1 MKHVP
6 VAQATRAV
14 SSTRKRMIDAN
25 WTIGYTEQLAV
36 FIYQRSYRIASYK
49 NVNHVYFEKHYLIY
63 HAFLFQ
69 SSSVVFNSECFLCT
83 DILN

>member
-1 MKHVP
+1 MKHLP
-6 VAQATRAV
+6 VSQATRAV

-25 WTIGYTEQLAV
+25 WTIGYTEQLAG
-36 FIYQRSYRIASYK
+36 FIYQRLYRIASYK
-49 NVNHVYFEKHYLIY
+49 NVNRVDFEKHYLIY

>member
-1 MKHVP
+1 MKHLP

-14 SSTRKRMIDAN
+14 SSTRKCMIDAN
-25 WTIGYTEQLAV
+25 WTIGYTEQLAG
-36 FIYQRSYRIASYK
+36 FIYQRSYRIVSYK
-49 NVNHVYFEKHYLIY
+49 IVNHVDFANHYLIY

-69 SSSVVFNSECFLCT
+69 TSSFVLSLSVLLCT